1 MSKKETSDKV
11 KALINIF
18 ESVGVDTATATK
30 RVTAIINAVNKT
42 MESSTDSEKDAVVS
56 MKVKEQSRAIRS
68 TTQYNGICVAS
79 GDLRDMSDYT
89 KKIALES
96 FEEDPDSAIEDGL
109 IKMVKGEPVPLDT
122 KEFLDKDEKWAN
134 KNFGK
139 PIKNDVKREMFF
151 IKDNI
156 IVRAFGNPAIMEVG
170 NEYQLFAKEMK
181 SPTAILNLVKTMA
194 PIPTGQVTGLFDLV
208 DGIDSDFKCDVE
220 DLSPKNVGQI
230 IIVKGT
236 ISVAIETKT
245 GGAMI
250 ILSGED
256 VFSDDIACFIG
267 PEGLKNDVLGGVYD
281 KGDTVYI
288 FGKLNSSET
297 EEGVKLNINAVGMIK
312 DDSIVIDRTVM
323 DEIDELISTGDSE

>member
-1 MSKKETSDKV
+1 MNKKEISDKLL
-11 KALINIF
+11 ALIDIF
-18 ESVGVDTATATK
+18 VSVGVDNTTATK
-30 RVTAIINAVNKT
+30 RVNAINNAAHKT
-42 MESSTDSEKDAVVS
+42 MENSTEEEIFAVIS
-56 MKVKEQSRAIRS
+56 IKVKEQSRAIRS

-79 GDLRDMSDYT
+79 GDLRDMSEYN

-122 KEFLDKDEKWAN
+122 KEFLDKDEKWTN

-151 IKDNI
+151 IKDNV
-156 IVRAFGNPAIMEVG
+156 IVRSFGSPTVMEVG
-170 NEYQLFAKEMK
+170 TEYQLFAKEMK
-181 SPTAILNLVKTMA
+181 SPKAILNLVKTMA
-194 PIPTGQVTGLFDLV
+194 PIPTGQIQGLFKLV
-208 DGIDSDFKCDVE
+208 DDIDSDFKCDVE
-220 DLSPKNVGQI
+220 DLSPKIVGQI
-230 IIVKGT
+230 VIVKGT
-236 ISVAIETKT
+236 VSATIETKN

-256 VFSDDIACFIG
+256 VFSDDVACFIG
-267 PEGLKNDVLGGVYD
+267 PEGLKNDVLGSVYD
-281 KGDTVYI
+281 KGDIVYV

-323 DEIDELISTGDSE
+323 DEIDDLISTEDL